1 MRERGNG
8 RRGATARTPLS
19 RERVIRTAMA
29 VADEKGA
36 AALTMRAI
44 AEPLGVEAMSLYHH
58 VAGREEILDGMVDAV
73 FGEIDLPPRDTDWKS
88 AMRRRAFSARTVLR
102 RHPWA
107 IGLMDSRSQ
116 PGPATLRHHDALIGA
131 LRAAGFSV
139 PMAAHAF
146 SLIDSYLYGFV
157 IQELSLPFSSSAQ
170 LEEVAGAILRDA
182 PAGAYPHLTELA
194 TEHALKPGYDY
205 ADEFAF
211 GLTLILDALHPDETA
226 GPDRATPTTRPGR
239 RSAGPGT
246 GPAAS
251 SPQHHRTGR
260 SAAG

>member
-1 MRERGNG
+1 MLERGKG
-8 RRGATARTPLS
+8 RRGTSARTPLS

-36 AALTMRAI
+36 SALTMRAI
-44 AEPLGVEAMSLYHH
+44 AQPLGVEAMSLYHH

-73 FGEIDLPPRDTDWKS
+73 FGEIDLPPRDADWKA
-88 AMRRRAFSARTVLR
+88 AMRRRAFSAREALR

-107 IGLMDSRSQ
+107 IGLMDSRSR

-131 LRAAGFSV
+131 LRTGGFSV

-157 IQELSLPFSSSAQ
+157 IQELSLPFADSAQ
-170 LEEVAGAILRDA
+170 LEEIAGAILREA
-182 PAGAYPHLTELA
+182 PATAYPHLTELA

-205 ADEFAF
+205 TDEFAF
-211 GLTLILDALHPDETA
+211 GLTLILDALHPDET
-226 GPDRATPTTRPGR
+226 PDLATAAAHPGR
-239 RSAGPGT
+239 GSVKQDTGPTPPSRQHRRTGCSAGD
-246 GPAAS
+246 
-251 SPQHHRTGR
+251 
-260 SAAG
+260 